1 MRNVT
6 ETLLSIGQIIKLYD
20 GLLKRV
26 CAQFGLTAI
35 EAKIVGF
42 LHNNPGRD
50 TAGDIAEV
58 RMLSKSNVSQAVES
72 LIEKGLLRR
81 ETDKTDR
88 RRVHLYLLPA
98 AEPVCAAI
106 DGMRGTFFGIV
117 FAGFTAEETAQFE
130 ALKDRIVDNTIR
142 ARRGLEIHGGK

>member
-6 ETLLSIGQIIKLYD
+6 ETLLSIGQIVKLYD

-72 LIEKGLLRR
+72 LIGKGLLRR
-81 ETDKTDR
+81 DR
-88 RRVHLYLLPA
+88 PPPRAPVSAAGGRTGLRRNRRGARHVFRHRVRRVYGGGDRA
-98 AEPVCAAI
+98 VRGAERPHCGQY
-106 DGMRGTFFGIV
+106 DKSEKGS
-117 FAGFTAEETAQFE
+117 
-130 ALKDRIVDNTIR
+130 
-142 ARRGLEIHGGK
+142 

>member
-58 RMLSKSNVSQAVES
+58 RMLSKSNVSTAVES
-72 LIEKGLLRR
+72 LIQKGLLLRR
-81 ETDKTDR
+81 QDQEDR
-88 RRVHLYLLPA
+88 RKIHLSTTPKAKPITQEIETVREAFRRKIFRGFSEKELELFGA
-98 AEPVCAAI
+98 FQQRLAE
-106 DGMRGTFFGIV
+106 
-117 FAGFTAEETAQFE
+117 
-130 ALKDRIVDNTIR
+130 NTKI
-142 ARRGLEIHGGK
+142 AMERRDEQ